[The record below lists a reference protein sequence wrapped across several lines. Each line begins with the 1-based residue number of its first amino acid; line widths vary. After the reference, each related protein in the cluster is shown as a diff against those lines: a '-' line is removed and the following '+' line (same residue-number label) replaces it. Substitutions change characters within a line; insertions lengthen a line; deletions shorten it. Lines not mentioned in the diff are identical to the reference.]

1 MARTLSAT
9 AAACDSIPS
18 PVSTPASPAH
28 KAEAEISALFPAI
41 LNATLPPVM
50 RHIPQIER
58 ACLEVRTASTGWSRL
73 RSHYTEPL
81 LLLQLMV
88 AAVLLICCANLSGLF
103 LARASARRQEFAIRG
118 ALGAS
123 RPRLMRQLFV
133 ERLML
138 ALPGALLGI
147 WLATLSGPWILHMLG
162 NAEAEQA
169 ISMRPNLTVLS
180 VTIACAV
187 FCAFLFSMVPA
198 WTASR
203 TSMDADLRN
212 SHPRMHLGA
221 AGLGSFFVP
230 FQLASRSR
238 WLWSL
243 RYSASQ

>member
-88 AAVLLICCANLSGLF
+88 AAVLLICCANLSGL
-103 LARASARRQEFAIRG
+103 
-118 ALGAS
+118 
-123 RPRLMRQLFV
+123 RPPAGVRD
-133 ERLML
+133 
-138 ALPGALLGI
+138 
-147 WLATLSGPWILHMLG
+147 SG
-162 NAEAEQA
+162 
-169 ISMRPNLTVLS
+169 S
-180 VTIACAV
+180 
-187 FCAFLFSMVPA
+187 
-198 WTASR
+198 
-203 TSMDADLRN
+203 
-212 SHPRMHLGA
+212 
-221 AGLGSFFVP
+221 LGSKPAAPHAAAF
-230 FQLASRSR
+230 R
-238 WLWSL
+238 
-243 RYSASQ
+243 